1 MLNHAE
7 NHLPLR
13 KVAAV
18 GIGNALAF
26 YDFLTFSFFAV
37 QIGRS
42 FFPSSTTKN
51 GLLYTLATFGVGFL
65 GRPLGGFFI
74 GRYGDRAGRKP
85 AMLLSFALMGAG
97 ILGLSLTPS
106 YASIGL
112 AAPVLL
118 VIFRL
123 IQGFALGGEVGPS
136 TAFLLESAP
145 PHRRGL
151 YLSLQA
157 ATQYVAILA
166 AGVMGFALAQS
177 LSPQALDA
185 WGWRA
190 AFLAGAAIVP
200 FGMLMR
206 RNLTETFAAP
216 DPIAAPGA
224 TGRVSVK
231 LILLSLL
238 MLGAGTIGTY
248 SLNYM
253 AVYAQDTLKMAAS
266 SAFGSTITSGLIG
279 VVSSVLAGIV
289 SDRIGRKPIML
300 VAVSVQILLVLPS
313 FVAMNM
319 YHSAAMMYAA
329 VALLCTA
336 QNFTD
341 VPVMLLITESLPKR
355 VRSGSLSLIYATA
368 IALFGGSTQFVVKSL
383 LTVTGNPLA
392 PAWFMT
398 AALVIGAGA
407 MLLMRETAPATPALR
422 DLAQDPLAV

>member
-1 MLNHAE
+1 MPDPSSS
-7 NHLPLR
+7 HLPLR

-37 QIGRS
+37 QIGHS
-42 FFPSSTTKN
+42 FFPSSTTRN
-51 GLLYTLATFGVGFL
+51 GLLYTLATFGVGFM

-85 AMLLSFALMGAG
+85 AMLLSFGLMGAG

-106 YASIGL
+106 YASIGI

-118 VIFRL
+118 VAFRL

-136 TAFLLESAP
+136 TAFLIEAAP

-166 AGVMGFALAQS
+166 AGIMGFVLAQL

-206 RNLTETFAAP
+206 RNLTETIAAP
-216 DPIAAPGA
+216 EPAAPGA
-224 TGRVSVK
+224 TGRVTVK
-231 LILLSLL
+231 LVVLSLL

-266 SAFGSTITSGLIG
+266 SAFGSTITSGSIG
-279 VVSSVLAGIV
+279 VVSSVLAGLL
-289 SDRIGRKPIML
+289 SDRVGRKPIVL
-300 VAVSVQILLVLPS
+300 GAVSLQILLVLPS
-313 FVAMNM
+313 FMAMNM
-319 YHSAAMMYAA
+319 FHNAVTMYLA

-341 VPVMLLITESLPKR
+341 VPVMLLITEALPKR
-355 VRSGSLSLIYATA
+355 VRSGSLSMIYATA
-368 IALFGGSTQFVVKSL
+368 IALFGGSTQFVVKGL
-383 LTVTGNPLA
+383 LDVTGNPLA

-398 AALVIGAGA
+398 AALVVGAGA
-407 MLLMRETAPATPALR
+407 MVMMREKKEEDFFFEKKKQKTFAI
-422 DLAQDPLAV
+422 